1 MPREISTDDLAD
13 EWEDRQSRRSQAC
26 KCVGDMPGHCPGPAS
41 CPMCQPDE
49 DEEARVQADRAYN
62 ASKQTV
68 LHRND
73 ERALRD
79 QMMMQILLR
88 TVL

>member
-1 MPREISTDDLAD
+1 MPREYTTDDMAD
-13 EWEDRQSRRSQAC
+13 AWADRQPSQAC
-26 KCVGDMPGHCPGPAS
+26 KCAGDMPGYCPGPAS

-49 DEEARVQADRAYN
+49 DEEARVQADIAYN
-62 ASKQTV
+62 RSKLTV

-79 QMMMQILLR
+79 QIMMSVLLGS
-88 TVL
+88 VA